1 MNKNTNE
8 FITNA
13 AVKVTSIIP
22 SQRFWELAHRLA
34 LLHMNI
40 GSGWDYEK
48 SGELKLARKIRKK
61 YSNGTSLTIFDVGAN
76 VGGYSKRL
84 SAIFGATDKI
94 YSFEPSKATYNLMAN
109 TTMDCRNVIPNNIGF
124 SDKEE
129 QLTLYTNSDG
139 SGLAT
144 VYPRVLEH
152 YGDIRMDQTEVVEL
166 STIDSFC
173 ASNNIGRIHFLKL
186 DVEGHEL
193 KVLKGAEKMLAANRI
208 DHIQFEFSGC
218 NIDSR
223 TYFRDFYYLL
233 KDKYTIYRI
242 LRNGI
247 HELWRYMDYYEVYI
261 TANYLAVS
269 KELKN

>member
-1 MNKNTNE
+1 MNKSINE
-8 FITNA
+8 FLTNA

-22 SQRFWELAHRLA
+22 SQRFWELAHRLT
-34 LLHMNI
+34 LLQMNI
-40 GSGWDYEK
+40 GSGWDYEN
-48 SGELKLARKIRKK
+48 SGELKLAKKIRKK
-61 YSNGTSLTIFDVGAN
+61 YGNGTSLTIFDVGAN

-84 SAIFGATDKI
+84 SSIFGETDKI
-94 YSFEPSKATYNLMAN
+94 YSFEPSKATYDLMKKA
-109 TTMDCRNVIPNNIGF
+109 TVDCRNVLPNNIGL

-152 YGDIRMDQTEVVEL
+152 YGDIRMDRTEVVEL

-173 ASNNIGRIHFLKL
+173 ASNNIDRIHFLKL

-193 KVLKGAEKMLAANRI
+193 KVMKGAEKMLAAKQI

-233 KDKYTIYRI
+233 KDKFRIYRI

-247 HELWRYMDYYEVYI
+247 HELWRYMDYYEIYI

-269 KELKN
+269 RELKQ